1 MAAILTRRGTGA
13 DIRKEKPE
21 CGESAKVRHRTRCET
36 HRQTGG
42 GIEHPYRDIKKATAL
57 LTRLA
62 ASKNRAVRFL
72 QNVVN
77 ADRLAD
83 LGMPCIRNRLLVG
96 CLGNMGVLSFGCS
109 LSRPGGIRKSLIGT
123 VRKCRI

>member
-1 MAAILTRRGTGA
+1 M
-13 DIRKEKPE
+13 PE

-42 GIEHPYRDIKKATAL
+42 GIEHPYRDLQKAAAL
-57 LTRLA
+57 LTRPA

-77 ADRLAD
+77 AHRLANP
-83 LGMPCIRNRLLVG
+83 GVPCIRNRPLVC
-96 CLGNMGVLSFGCS
+96 CLGNVGVLSFGCTT
-109 LSRPGGIRKSLIGT
+109 LGGDTRHWAI
-123 VRKCRI
+123 